1 MWRIMGE
8 YAYSFLRSIF
18 NTAQLRFYHVLPTLI
33 SPVKEVYYGHI
44 HAWTK
49 LHTEVELLWFRK
61 WDHANNTIQPVIEV
75 QEYLSQETW

>member
-1 MWRIMGE
+1 MLLFFHVEDNGTLVE

-61 WDHANNTIQPVIEV
+61 
-75 QEYLSQETW
+75 